1 MFESLTDKLE
11 LTFKRLRGQGK
22 ITENNID
29 DALREVRLGLLGSR
43 RPPQSGRSF
52 SRRGQSQGDGSR
64 GAPEPHA
71 GAAVHRNRAR
81 RIGRRCWA
89 ATTSEL
95 DLKAAPPVVIMLV
108 GLQGSGKTTTLAKLA
123 RYLKN
128 EKKRT
133 PYLVPADIYR
143 PAAIEQLKI
152 LGKEL
157 DLPVYDSN
165 PETSPV
171 AICRQALDEAKKKFC
186 DVLLIDTAGRLH
198 IDEELMQELSA
209 IKEAVNPHQILFVAD
224 SMTGQDAVNQALG
237 FDGKLGV
244 SGHDPDQARWRRP
257 RRRGAVDPADGRQA
271 DFIFRRRRKARCSR
285 TVLSRPAGIAHSR
298 HGRRALADRQGAAK
312 RRAEG
317 SREAP
322 DRRFRKQQFTLE
334 EFQVQLQQIK
344 RMGSMGS
351 LLEMIPGGKK
361 LASQVDAEKAEK
373 ELKRVEAIIN
383 SMTIQERR
391 NPALLNGSRRRRIAE
406 GSGTTVTDIN
416 RLMKQ
421 FLEMK
426 KMMQR
431 VSKLGVRSL
440 MSQMPN
446 PFH

>member
-22 ITENNID
+22 ITEGNID
-29 DALREVRLGLLGSR
+29 DALREVRLGLLEADVHLKVV
-43 RPPQSGRSF
+43 RSF
-52 SRRGQSQGDGSR
+52 LDAVKIKAMGQEVLQSLTPEQQFIGVVRDELVALLGGDY
-64 GAPEPHA
+64 
-71 GAAVHRNRAR
+71 
-81 RIGRRCWA
+81 
-89 ATTSEL
+89 SEL
-95 DLKAAPPVVIMLV
+95 DLKAAPPVVIMMV
-108 GLQGSGKTTTLAKLA
+108 GLQGSGKTTTVAKLA

-133 PYLVPADIYR
+133 PFLVPADIYR

-209 IKEAVNPHQILFVAD
+209 IKDAVKPHQILFVAD

-244 SGHDPDQARWRRP
+244 SGVILTKLDGDSRGGAALSIRQMVGKPILFSGVGEKLDALEPFYPDRLA
-257 RRRGAVDPADGRQA
+257 
-271 DFIFRRRRKARCSR
+271 SR
-285 TVLSRPAGIAHSR
+285 ILGMGDVLSLI
-298 HGRRALADRQGAAK
+298 DKVQQNVEQK
-312 RRAEG
+312 EAEKLQQ
-317 SREAP
+317 A
-322 DRRFRKQQFTLE
+322 FQKQQFTLE
-334 EFQVQLQQIK
+334 EFLVQLQQIK
-344 RMGSMGS
+344 RMGSMNS

-373 ELKRVEAIIN
+373 ELKRVEAIIH

-391 NPALLNGSRRRRIAE
+391 NPALLNGSRRKRIAN

-431 VSKLGVRSL
+431 VSKQGVRSL
-440 MSQMPN
+440 LSQMPN

>member
-22 ITENNID
+22 ITETNID
-29 DALREVRLGLLGSR
+29 DALRDVRLGLLEADVHLKVV
-43 RPPQSGRSF
+43 RSF
-52 SRRGQSQGDGSR
+52 LDAVKVKAMGQDVLQSLTPEQQFIGVVRDELISLLGGDYQ
-64 GAPEPHA
+64 
-71 GAAVHRNRAR
+71 
-81 RIGRRCWA
+81 
-89 ATTSEL
+89 EL

-165 PETSPV
+165 PETSPI

-198 IDEELMQELSA
+198 IDQELMQELSA

-237 FDGKLGV
+237 FDGQLGV
-244 SGHDPDQARWRRP
+244 SGVILTKLDGDSRGGAALSIRHMVGKPILFSGVGEKLDALEPFYPDRLA
-257 RRRGAVDPADGRQA
+257 
-271 DFIFRRRRKARCSR
+271 SR
-285 TVLSRPAGIAHSR
+285 ILGMGDVLSLI
-298 HGRRALADRQGAAK
+298 DKVQQNVEQK
-312 RRAEG
+312 EAEKLQK
-317 SREAP
+317 A
-322 DRRFRKQQFTLE
+322 FQKQQFTLE
-334 EFQVQLQQIK
+334 EFLVQLQQIK
-344 RMGSMGS
+344 RMGSMNS

-361 LASQVDAEKAEK
+361 LANQVDAEKAEK

-383 SMTIQERR
+383 SMTIEERR

>member
-1 MFESLTDKLE
+1 MFESLTEKLE

-22 ITENNID
+22 ITESNID
-29 DALREVRLGLLGSR
+29 DALREVRLGLLEADVHLKVV
-43 RPPQSGRSF
+43 RSF
-52 SRRGQSQGDGSR
+52 LETVKVKAMGQEVLQSLTPEQQFIGVVRDELVALLGGDYQ
-64 GAPEPHA
+64 
-71 GAAVHRNRAR
+71 
-81 RIGRRCWA
+81 
-89 ATTSEL
+89 EL

-152 LGKEL
+152 LAKEL
-157 DLPVYDSN
+157 ELPVYDSN
-165 PETSPV
+165 PDTSPV
-171 AICRQALDEAKKKFC
+171 AICRQALDAAKQKFC

-244 SGHDPDQARWRRP
+244 SGVILTKLDGDSRGGAALSIRQMVGKPILFSGVGEKLDALEPFYPDRLA
-257 RRRGAVDPADGRQA
+257 
-271 DFIFRRRRKARCSR
+271 SR
-285 TVLSRPAGIAHSR
+285 ILGMGDVLSLI
-298 HGRRALADRQGAAK
+298 DKVQQNVEQK
-312 RRAEG
+312 EAEKLQK
-317 SREAP
+317 A
-322 DRRFRKQQFTLE
+322 FQKQQFTLE
-334 EFQVQLQQIK
+334 EFLVQLQQIK
-344 RMGSMGS
+344 RMGSMNS

-373 ELKRVEAIIN
+373 ELKRVEAIIH
-383 SMTIQERR
+383 SMTIEERR

>member
-22 ITENNID
+22 ITESNID
-29 DALREVRLGLLGSR
+29 DALREVRLGLLEADVHLKVVRGFLDAVKAKAMGQEVL
-43 RPPQSGRSF
+43 QSLT
-52 SRRGQSQGDGSR
+52 
-64 GAPEPHA
+64 PEQQF
-71 GAAVHRNRAR
+71 
-81 RIGRRCWA
+81 IGVVRDELVGLLGGEH
-89 ATTSEL
+89 SEL

-108 GLQGSGKTTTLAKLA
+108 GLQGSGKTTTVAKLA

-128 EKKRT
+128 EKKRS

-157 DLPVYDSN
+157 ELPVFDSN

-171 AICRQALDEAKKKFC
+171 AICRQALEEAKKKFC

-209 IKEAVNPHQILFVAD
+209 IKDTVKPHQILFVAD

-237 FDGKLGV
+237 FDGKLGI
-244 SGHDPDQARWRRP
+244 SGVILTKLDGDSRGGAALSIRQMVGKPILFSGVGEKLDALEPFYPDRLA
-257 RRRGAVDPADGRQA
+257 
-271 DFIFRRRRKARCSR
+271 SR
-285 TVLSRPAGIAHSR
+285 ILGMGDVLSLI
-298 HGRRALADRQGAAK
+298 DKVQQNVEQK
-312 RRAEG
+312 EAEKLQQ
-317 SREAP
+317 A
-322 DRRFRKQQFTLE
+322 FQKQQFTLE
-334 EFQVQLQQIK
+334 EFLVQLQQIK
-344 RMGSMGS
+344 RMGSMNS

-361 LASQVDAEKAEK
+361 LASQVDGEKAEK
-373 ELKRVEAIIN
+373 ELKRVEAIIH

-391 NPALLNGSRRRRIAE
+391 NPALLNGSRRKRIAN

-431 VSKLGVRSL
+431 VSKGGVRSL
-440 MSQMPN
+440 LSQMPN

>member
-22 ITENNID
+22 ITEGNID
-29 DALREVRLGLLGSR
+29 DALREVRLGLLEADVHLKVVRGFLDAVKTKAMGQEVL
-43 RPPQSGRSF
+43 QSLTPEQQFIGVVRDELVTLL
-52 SRRGQSQGDGSR
+52 GGDY
-64 GAPEPHA
+64 
-71 GAAVHRNRAR
+71 
-81 RIGRRCWA
+81 
-89 ATTSEL
+89 SEL

-128 EKKRT
+128 EKKRS
-133 PYLVPADIYR
+133 PFLVPADIYR

-209 IKEAVNPHQILFVAD
+209 IKDAVKPHQILFVAD

-244 SGHDPDQARWRRP
+244 SGVILTKLDGDSRGGAALSIRQMVGKPILFSGVGEKLDALEPFYPDRLA
-257 RRRGAVDPADGRQA
+257 
-271 DFIFRRRRKARCSR
+271 SR
-285 TVLSRPAGIAHSR
+285 ILGMGDVLSLI
-298 HGRRALADRQGAAK
+298 DKVQQNVEQK
-312 RRAEG
+312 EAEKLQQ
-317 SREAP
+317 A
-322 DRRFRKQQFTLE
+322 FQKQQFTLE
-334 EFQVQLQQIK
+334 EFLVQLQQIK
-344 RMGSMGS
+344 RMGSMNS

-373 ELKRVEAIIN
+373 ELKRVEAIIH
-383 SMTIQERR
+383 SM
-391 NPALLNGSRRRRIAE
+391 
-406 GSGTTVTDIN
+406 
-416 RLMKQ
+416 
-421 FLEMK
+421 
-426 KMMQR
+426 
-431 VSKLGVRSL
+431 
-440 MSQMPN
+440 
-446 PFH
+446 